1 MHKREF
7 ERLAKALRAY
17 RQYAQTSATWHDS
30 HHDGNL
36 YDAVVDQIAL
46 ACQDCS
52 GAGGFDYARFRT
64 ACGLED

>member
-7 ERLAKALRAY
+7 ERLAKALR
-17 RQYAQTSATWHDS
+17 SVHE
-30 HHDGNL
+30 
-36 YDAVVDQIAL
+36 
-46 ACQDCS
+46 